1 MIVLAVN
8 SLFMVFAFRGYP
20 WLTLVLAI
28 PLVTLAGLLDTPPNL
43 EHLNVFASDVA
54 KVLTKAV
61 FVSIAGYAIG
71 RFIGR
76 LFRR

>member
-1 MIVLAVN
+1 MIMLAVN

-43 EHLNVFASDVA
+43 EHLNVFASDV
-54 KVLTKAV
+54 
-61 FVSIAGYAIG
+61 
-71 RFIGR
+71 
-76 LFRR
+76 